1 MPILLELQNLRLLRS
16 KMTATKACQR
26 NADIIYVK
34 ASYKNKIYLY
44 NFVLKLWII
53 AYYLNYSKHKN
64 IGLDIMFI

>member
-34 ASYKNKIYLY
+34 ASYKNKIYLF
-44 NFVLKLWII
+44 NFL
-53 AYYLNYSKHKN
+53 
-64 IGLDIMFI
+64 